1 MELTVLGS
9 GTLVAQKDR
18 SCAGYVLREGNGYS
32 LLDCGPGCL
41 LRMNQAGVEVTDI
54 SLVLISHFHWDH
66 VAELPAV
73 LNSLWLQRE
82 KAPGR
87 LSLAGPSGFSAWLER
102 VMADDR
108 DWLPDLDLGIHELK
122 EGRMELGSLS
132 IRAGRSFHTDNSLSF
147 RLENAEGTVL
157 FYSGDMD
164 YQESLLPLAAEA
176 DLALVECSWP
186 QVRRGEEHLDP
197 LQASRFAAAAGVR
210 TLLLTHFYQEVDAQ
224 TVIAT
229 VKQGFPGSV
238 FLAEDLR
245 TYPISR
251 GCNAKTGTTRSG

>member
-9 GTLVAQKDR
+9 GTLITQKDR
-18 SCAGYVLREGNGYS
+18 SCAGYVLREGNRYA

-41 LRMNQAGVEVTDI
+41 LRLNQAGVEVTDI

-82 KAPGR
+82 KATGR

-108 DWLPDLDLGIHELK
+108 DWLPDLDLRIHELK
-122 EGRMELGSLS
+122 KGPMELGTLS

-147 RLENAEGTVL
+147 RLENTAGTVL

-197 LQASRFAAAAGVR
+197 LQVSRFAAAANVR
-210 TLLLTHFYQEVDAQ
+210 TLLLTHFYQEVDADA
-224 TVIAT
+224 VIEK
-229 VKQGFPGSV
+229 VKQGFPGTV
-238 FLAEDLR
+238 LLAEDLQ
-245 TYPISR
+245 TYPISAR
-251 GCNAKTGTTRSG
+251 KS